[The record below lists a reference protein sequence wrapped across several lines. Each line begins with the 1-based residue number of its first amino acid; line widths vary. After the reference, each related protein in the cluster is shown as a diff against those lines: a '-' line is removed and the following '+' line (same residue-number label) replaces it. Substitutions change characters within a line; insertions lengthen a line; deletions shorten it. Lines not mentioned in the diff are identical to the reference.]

1 MIHRINVFL
10 LSLIIAFAP
19 VYLISTAYAGTPK
32 WVLDYIK
39 AEKQIN
45 QKKRLKA
52 QLVKQINESG
62 TKKTITAVVE
72 TVPTATKV
80 GSVMWV

>member
-1 MIHRINVFL
+1 MIHRVNVFL

-19 VYLISTAYAGTPK
+19 VYLISTAYAATPK

-45 QKKRLKA
+45 QKK
-52 QLVKQINESG
+52 S
-62 TKKTITAVVE
+62 TTAILSCQVRKFPDV
-72 TVPTATKV
+72 A
-80 GSVMWV
+80 

>member
-19 VYLISTAYAGTPK
+19 VYLISTAYAATPK

-45 QKKRLKA
+45 EKKRLKA
-52 QLVKQINESG
+52 QLTKQINDSG
-62 TKKTITAVVE
+62 TKNDN
-72 TVPTATKV
+72 
-80 GSVMWV
+80 GCS